1 MDQHLKDFAR
11 QFGYVVLASL
21 IPVIFACFISSMDV
35 HVAKH
40 HTPIQMQHMTH
51 SNISSATSLTC

>member
-35 HVAKH
+35 HVAKY
-40 HTPIQMQHMTH
+40 HTPIQLQHMT
-51 SNISSATSLTC
+51 